1 MMIAWTKSILQH
13 EGADAHRIK
22 SFGNWTTFAIR
33 EVLVSSS
40 WTNDDRRARCLLFRR
55 QVRRQR
61 RDVDWLRTDG
71 ARRTTGRRRYGASR
85 HPDVDALPVG
95 ERASNGRGDH
105 RLSRR

>member
-1 MMIAWTKSILQH
+1 MIAWTKSILQH

-61 RDVDWLRTDG
+61 RDVDWLRTEG
-71 ARRTTGRRRYGASR
+71 ARRTTGPKSDWRFRGSHSTPGFAGRRRMS
-85 HPDVDALPVG
+85 H
-95 ERASNGRGDH
+95 
-105 RLSRR
+105 